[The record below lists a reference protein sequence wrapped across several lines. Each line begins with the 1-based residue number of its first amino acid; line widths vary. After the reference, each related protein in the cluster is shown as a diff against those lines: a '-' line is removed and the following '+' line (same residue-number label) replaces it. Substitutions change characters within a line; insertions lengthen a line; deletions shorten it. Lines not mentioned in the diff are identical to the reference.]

1 MTMAATERLC
11 AGNGEKGAPAGAFG
25 QGPTPRPDPAR
36 PAILI
41 IEDDFFVA
49 THMESML
56 AELEHT
62 VCGVAANPQAAIRE
76 AVSASADLLLVDIN
90 LGAEID
96 GVETARLIRAQREV
110 AVIFVTAYSDPR
122 TLERIRAAFPAAP
135 VLSKPVA
142 LVQLA
147 EAIRR
152 VSQPTS

>member
-1 MTMAATERLC
+1 MIMPVSERLC
-11 AGNGEKGAPAGAFG
+11 AGNGGTGGPAAARDGEPAS
-25 QGPTPRPDPAR
+25 RPDRSR

-49 THMESML
+49 THLESML

-62 VCGVAANPQAAIRE
+62 VCGIASTPQAAIRDSI
-76 AVSASADLLLVDIN
+76 AVSADLILVDIN
-90 LGAEID
+90 LGADID
-96 GVETARLIRAQREV
+96 GVETARLIRAQRDV
-110 AVIFVTAYSDPR
+110 AVIFVTAYNDAR
-122 TLERIRAAFPAAP
+122 TLERIGTAFPGVP

-152 VSQPTS
+152 VSRPTS